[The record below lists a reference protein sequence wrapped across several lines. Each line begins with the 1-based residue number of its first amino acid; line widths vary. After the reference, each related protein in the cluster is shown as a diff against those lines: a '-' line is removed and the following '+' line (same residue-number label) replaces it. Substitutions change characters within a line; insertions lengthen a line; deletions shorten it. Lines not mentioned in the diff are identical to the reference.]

1 MANEQENGFD
11 AGEFYAEGMAEA
23 AEKLEAAGVDPDA
36 LDEVTDD
43 NEQTEESQEQ
53 AETTEKKKEEKNAAD
68 SSVEDIKDAIK
79 STETE
84 TEEEEPDSL
93 IAAMLPKDEEVEAA
107 VEKPDGAGKYVPVDD
122 HIKLRKRAQE
132 AERERDELRQR
143 LEATTSTGGEKPGKA
158 EKSPLEKFVEE
169 NPDEDIVPAKV
180 QLEERNFQNAR
191 QEALRNSQ
199 QRQKD
204 VAETKRQAIATIKA
218 IGEKA
223 VKSESEFRKV
233 TKDYEKV
240 ITSIVKAKMLSD
252 DERAEAFKD
261 SNPAKKLYEICKA
274 KVDALR
280 GVIGDEST
288 SATTTPKAKT
298 AKEKAATTEENEAG
312 DLKDLTE
319 GEDLTDDEIGE
330 ILIAG

>member
-11 AGEFYAEGMAEA
+11 AGEFYDEDMDEA
-23 AEKLEAAGVDPDA
+23 AQKLEATGVDPDA

-143 LEATTSTGGEKPGKA
+143 LETTTSTGGEKPGKA